1 MSRKNHPGKHIEEV
15 QYIKL
20 NFLRYLF
27 GNSKIQIFEDF
38 PAKVLYTGTA
48 RAALRIILEYLTMK
62 GVIANKNDEVLVP
75 QWICQSVIHTMHKLC
90 FPTLT
95 VSKNLKGIMA
105 YHQYG
110 FPQNMAEI
118 CGYCE
123 ENNLFLIED
132 CANVYE
138 SYYDGRRLGTFGLAA
153 IFSFS
158 KLFPS
163 ILGGALTANDD
174 GLYEFGQK
182 RIKESN
188 KWLSN
193 LTYGGRLIWECLK
206 DAPLEGSVAKLQE
219 MIYAVTDYS
228 LIIRDVSLR
237 IVGKQ
242 LFNKAMERRKENY
255 QFILRYFDH
264 RPEYF
269 NGLEREGVI
278 PYVVPLFDKM
288 ENLEKMVKRL
298 RERKVITDIYHFD
311 VNRNLLNPNFEKCMW
326 VPVHQG
332 IDPDTLE
339 MICETIKNT

>member
-1 MSRKNHPGKHIEEV
+1 MSGKNRRRKIEEV

-48 RAALRIILEYLTMK
+48 RAALRIILEYLTTK
-62 GVIANKNDEVLVP
+62 GVITNKNEQVLVP
-75 QWICQSVIHTMHKLC
+75 QWLCQSVIHTMHKLC

-95 VSKNLKGIMA
+95 ISKNLKGIMV

-118 CGYCE
+118 CGFCA

-138 SYYDGRRLGTFGLAA
+138 SYYNGQRLGTFGVGA

-163 ILGGALTANDD
+163 LLGGALITTDD
-174 GLYEFGQK
+174 DLYGFGQGH
-182 RIKESN
+182 IKDSN

-206 DAPLEGSVAKLQE
+206 DSPFESGAAKLQE
-219 MIYAVTDYS
+219 MMYAITDYS
-228 LIIRDVSLR
+228 LDIKGVSLR

-242 LFNKAMERRKENY
+242 LRNRAMERRKENY
-255 QFILRYFDH
+255 QFILKYFEN

-269 NGLEREGVI
+269 DGLEREGVI
-278 PYVVPLFDKM
+278 PYVVPLFDKV

-298 RERKVITDIYHFD
+298 RERNVITDIYHFD
-311 VNRNLLNPNFEKCMW
+311 VNRNLLNPDFRKCLW